1 MKTVKGDLIK
11 MALNDE
17 FDVIV
22 HGCNC
27 HCCMGAGIADTIANT
42 FPKALIAD
50 CKTTVGDDSKLGTYS
65 TAFEKNVVVVN
76 AYTQYDYTHN
86 KIDVDYDAVRECFQA
101 IKKEF
106 TGTRIG
112 YPLIGAGLAGGD
124 WNIISKIIDEEL
136 DGEDHTLVLFDNA
149 SSYMCSPYFDKDE

>member
-11 MALNDE
+11 MALNGE
-17 FDVIV
+17 FDVIA

-27 HCCMGAGIADTIANT
+27 HCCMGAGIADTIANE

-65 TAFEKNVVVVN
+65 VAQERGVTVVN
-76 AYTQYDYTHN
+76 AYTQYNYTYN
-86 KIDVDYDAVRECFQA
+86 KIDVDYDALRSCFKK
-101 IKKEF
+101 IKKDF
-106 TGTRIG
+106 SGQRIG

-124 WNIISKIIDEEL
+124 WNIISNIIDEEL
-136 DGEDHTLVLFDNA
+136 EGEDHTLVLFDGK
-149 SSYMCSPYFDKDE
+149 YECSKYFDED